1 MNPIAVIVDAMLN
14 ASRWLRNLLV
24 GLARAPAFVVVEIA
38 GRLPERRQRPRGLSG
53 WLQHRFSARQ
63 ASLEEWRERFRLLAA
78 DARIEGVILMIGDL
92 QAGMAALE
100 SLRQSLEAFRASGKR
115 LIAYLVT
122 SSLHTYYL
130 ASAAERLIAPESA
143 ELTVHGLRLEATFLR
158 SALDQLGILP
168 QFHHI
173 AEYKSAANRFL
184 YPTMP
189 EPQREMLT
197 ALLESMF
204 EEIVAA
210 IATARQLPT
219 EAVRRAIDQGILSAA
234 EARDRRLLDTV
245 AFMDQLPSMLSTTGH
260 PVSIQPWNQGRRYI
274 RSPYRWRS
282 LERQTIAVVQLLGTI
297 VPGESHDLPLPL
309 PFVGQQLAGH
319 ETITRALRRAERVL
333 RVKAIIFHVD
343 SPGGSAVASDLI
355 WREVARIQEKK
366 PVVIFMGNVAASG
379 GYYVTCGARHIVAGA
394 TTLTGSIGV
403 IAGKVNLQ
411 GLFEKL
417 GVHREIL
424 ARGATASMPSA
435 FAPYTEAEW
444 VILRSWME
452 EIYLR
457 FKARVAAGRKLSM
470 EAVESIA
477 RGRVWTGRQA
487 LNHGLVDELGDFE
500 TAVKKAKDLAGIP
513 AKAAV
518 SVITMR
524 PPRAIAVPSGPSAR
538 WDLGLWTALRLL
550 NEHALVLMPCE
561 PFP

>member
-1 MNPIAVIVDAMLN
+1 MNPIAIIVDAVLN
-14 ASRWLRNLLV
+14 VCRWLRNLLV
-24 GLARAPAFVVVEIA
+24 VLATAPAFVIIEID
-38 GRLPERRQRPRGLSG
+38 GNLPERRQRPRGLWG
-53 WLQHRFSARQ
+53 WLQRRFSGRQ
-63 ASLEEWRERFRLLAA
+63 ASLEEWRERLGILAA
-78 DARIEGVILMIGDL
+78 DPRIEGVILIIGEL

-100 SLRQSLEAFRASGKR
+100 SLRQSLEVFRASGKR

-122 SSLHTYYL
+122 SSLRTYYL
-130 ASAAERLIAPESA
+130 ASTAERLIAPESA

-197 ALLESMF
+197 AVLESLF

-210 IATARQLPT
+210 IATARQLPP

-245 AFMDQLPSMLSTTGH
+245 AFMDQLPSMLSTTGR
-260 PVSIQPWNQGRRYI
+260 SLGIQPWNQGRRRM

-282 LERQTIAVVQLLGTI
+282 LEHQAIAVVQLLGAI
-297 VPGESHDLPLPL
+297 VPGESRDLPMPLPL
-309 PFVGQQLAGH
+309 VGQQLAGH
-319 ETITRALRRAERVL
+319 ETMTRALRRAERL
-333 RVKAIIFHVD
+333 PRVKAIIFHVD

-355 WREVARIQEKK
+355 WREVARIQAQK
-366 PVVIFMGNVAASG
+366 PIVVFMGSVAASG
-379 GYYVTCGARHIVAGA
+379 GYYVTCAARHIVAGA

-411 GLFEKL
+411 GLFDKL

-452 EIYLR
+452 EIYHR

-470 EAVESIA
+470 EAVETIA

-487 LNHGLVDELGDFE
+487 LDYGLIDELGDFG
-500 TAVKKAKDLAGIP
+500 TAVNKAKDLAGIP
-513 AKAAV
+513 TEAAV
-518 SVITMR
+518 SVITVR
-524 PPRAIAVPSGPSAR
+524 PPRAVAVPSGSSTR
-538 WDLGLWTALRLL
+538 WDLGLYAAMRLL
-550 NEHALVLMPCE
+550 NEHALVLMPWE
-561 PFP
+561 PFL